1 MPRASRRPI
10 DKNLDHELR
19 ENFASLIS
27 SLQNSYEIEGF
38 LNDFLTKE
46 EKIMLGKRLMLH
58 LMLENNYPTSN
69 IETSLKVSRET
80 VRVHKNIW
88 QNAGSIYKEII
99 SKISKKE
106 RTRQLFNKIESML
119 KPLDLAMRARSDMR
133 ARAKLV
139 SGDWD

>member
-1 MPRASRRPI
+1 
-10 DKNLDHELR
+10 
-19 ENFASLIS
+19 
-27 SLQNSYEIEGF
+27 
-38 LNDFLTKE
+38 
-46 EKIMLGKRLMLH
+46 
-58 LMLENNYPTSN
+58 MLENNYPTSN

-139 SGDWD
+139 SGDFSEES

>member
-46 EKIMLGKRLMLH
+46 EKIMLGKR

-139 SGDWD
+139 SGDFSEES

>member
-99 SKISKKE
+99 SKISKKG
-106 RTRQLFNKIESML
+106 L
-119 KPLDLAMRARSDMR
+119 
-133 ARAKLV
+133 
-139 SGDWD
+139 